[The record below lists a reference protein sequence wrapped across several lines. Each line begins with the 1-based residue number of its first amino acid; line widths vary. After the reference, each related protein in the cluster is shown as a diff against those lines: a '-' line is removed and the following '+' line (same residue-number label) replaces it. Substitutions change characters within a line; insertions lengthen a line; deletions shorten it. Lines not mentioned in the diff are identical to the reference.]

1 MKSSKSSLNYHAS
14 NQSCHSSN
22 SNRHPPHLHGKAI
35 GLWYAQRQRS
45 ANSARASSK
54 SHPPPS
60 QPVATVELSPNE
72 IQRVTEIHQLFNHQK
87 ESQKHFKRPSTN
99 IHDNEEDN
107 TSIDDA
113 EHAIQFG
120 KLHSS
125 FQYFESLD
133 RKPDIDQNLFDDLRK
148 KQTSSLYQK
157 LNIQR
162 ACLPITDYRQQI
174 LDTVEQNQIFVLVG
188 ETGSG
193 KTTQTA
199 QFILDDQILQ
209 NQGSQCRIVCSQPR
223 RISATSVAQRVAQER
238 GETNLGDSVGY
249 HIRLSAQLPRKN
261 GSILFCT
268 TGMLLKY
275 IEKYTNFEHFS
286 HVILDEIHERNIEM
300 DFLLIFIK
308 RLLKIRQN
316 IKVILMSASIQAE
329 KFSFY
334 FNNCPILRIP
344 GNMYP
349 VKEHFL
355 EDYIT
360 KLKYPYD
367 NIINNRRSNRKFKD
381 ETDDTSFDHYISEL
395 QFDLVKQ
402 HKSIEVFQKIQAIG
416 TDFGVEI
423 NCDLVVSVIEFL
435 CRISSQGTILV
446 FLPGWNDI
454 IKCTQVLRQRTLLA
468 SYLHILPLHSL
479 LPLHNQ
485 QEIFDPPPHPNL
497 RKVILS
503 TSIAETSITID
514 DVVYVIDTGRTKAS
528 DYDLETQG
536 KCLLPTNV
544 SRANL
549 LQRKGRAGRTQPGEC
564 YRLFTRCSER
574 LSFVDFPQAEMITS
588 RLDNIYLQAKLLNVN
603 DIKMFLQDA
612 LDPPS
617 IEAIEHAEKFLCDI
631 GALVFETNQLTPI
644 GKIVAHLPLNPQIGK
659 LLIMGYL
666 FSCFDPILT
675 IASILSYRDP
685 FVTPIDKIQEI
696 NEIRRRFADNT
707 MSDHLMLVNIYQ
719 EWKRQRN
726 YRDKNRF
733 CFEHFLNS
741 NHMKMIDKVRNQL
754 KHLIQDYFASYTD
767 DANRNKNNYDLICAL
782 MCAGLYPNIARIRL
796 SLDKSSKRPCLL
808 ETKYEKRIL
817 IHPRSINAKLRDDD
831 VRRSFVQST
840 LIVYHEKI
848 RTSSIFIHDTS
859 FISPYALLFFGKSQ
873 LSTEKYTNTTNNN
886 DNIILIDNWIKIN
899 IDNKTNELIYELKEK
914 FNYLVEKK
922 ALKKNIFLD
931 NEQHLIETIIHFIT
945 KQDKNL
951 LIQNRL
957 IDDYSKKNIIYED
970 WDDDI
975 KDISNTNSSVFNQ
988 N

>member
-1 MKSSKSSLNYHAS
+1 MKSSDPSFNYHAS
-14 NQSCHSSN
+14 NQSSN
-22 SNRHPPHLHGKAI
+22 PNRHPPHLRGKAI

-45 ANSARASSK
+45 ANLPRKSSN
-54 SHPPPS
+54 SHPPAS
-60 QPVATVELSPNE
+60 QPVATIELSPNE
-72 IQRVTEIHQLFNHQK
+72 IQRVTEIHQLFNHK
-87 ESQKHFKRPSTN
+87 KDSRKHFKQCSTN
-99 IHDNEEDN
+99 INDIEEDN
-107 TSIDDA
+107 ISIDDA
-113 EHAIQFG
+113 EHAIQFE

-133 RKPDIDQNLFDDLRK
+133 RKPNIDHNLIDDLQK
-148 KQTSSLYQK
+148 KQSSSLYQK

-162 ACLPITDYRQQI
+162 ARLPITDYRQQI
-174 LDTVEQNQIFVLVG
+174 LDTIEQNQIIVLVG

-193 KTTQTA
+193 KTTQAA
-199 QFILDDQILQ
+199 QFILDDQILK
-209 NQGSQCRIVCSQPR
+209 NQGSLCRIVCSQPR

-329 KFSFY
+329 KFSIY

-349 VKEHFL
+349 VTEYFL

-367 NIINNRRSNRKFKD
+367 NIINNQRSNRKYNNEID
-381 ETDDTSFDHYISEL
+381 HTSFDNYISEL
-395 QFDLVKQ
+395 QFDLARQ
-402 HKSIEVFQKIQAIG
+402 HKSIDVFKKIQAIG
-416 TDFGVEI
+416 TDFGLEI

-446 FLPGWNDI
+446 FLPGWSDI
-454 IKCTQVLRQRTLLA
+454 IKCSQLLRQRTLLA

-485 QEIFDPPPHPNL
+485 QEIFEPSPHPNL

-514 DVVYVIDTGRTKAS
+514 DIVYVIDTGRTKAS

-564 YRLFTRCSER
+564 YRLFTRCNER

-588 RLDNIYLQAKLLNVN
+588 RLDNIYLQAKLLNVDN
-603 DIKMFLQDA
+603 IKVFLQDA

-631 GALVFETNQLTPI
+631 GALISETNQLTPI
-644 GKIVAHLPLNPQIGK
+644 GKILAHLPMNPQIGK

-696 NEIRRRFADNT
+696 NEIRRRFGHNT
-707 MSDHLMLVNIYQ
+707 MSDYLMLVNIYQ

-726 YRDKNRF
+726 YRDKNHF
-733 CFEHFLNS
+733 CFENFLNS

-831 VRRSFVQST
+831 IRRSFIQST

-873 LSTEKYTNTTNNN
+873 LTTEKYSNITNNN

-899 IDNKTNELIYELKEK
+899 IDNKTNELIHELKEK

-951 LIQNRL
+951 LIQNKL

-975 KDISNTNSSVFNQ
+975 KNVSNTNSSVFNQ
-988 N
+988 S

>member
-1 MKSSKSSLNYHAS
+1 MNSSTFSFNYHAS
-14 NQSCHSSN
+14 NEESQSSN
-22 SNRHPPHLHGKAI
+22 INFHPTNLRGKAI
-35 GLWYAQRQRS
+35 GLWYAQRQLS
-45 ANSARASSK
+45 GNSTRTSSK
-54 SHPPPS
+54 SHPTRS
-60 QPVATVELSPNE
+60 QPVATIELSPNE
-72 IQRVTEIHQLFNHQK
+72 IQRVTEVHQLFDHEK
-87 ESQKHFKRPSTN
+87 ETRKKFKKLSTN
-99 IHDNEEDN
+99 LQEDAIYD
-107 TSIDDA
+107 TSIDDVN
-113 EHAIQFG
+113 HAMQFE
-120 KLHSS
+120 KLHTS
-125 FQYFESLD
+125 FQYFEPLD
-133 RKPDIDQNLFDDLRK
+133 RKSEVDQYLLDDLRK
-148 KQTSSLYQK
+148 KQCSSSYQTLK
-157 LNIQR
+157 IQR
-162 ACLPITDYRQQI
+162 TALPINKYRQQI
-174 LDTVEQNQIFVLVG
+174 LDMIENNQLFILIG

-199 QFILDDQILQ
+199 QFILDDQIFK
-209 NQGSQCRIVCSQPR
+209 NQGSLCRIVCSQPR

-238 GETNLGDSVGY
+238 GEINPGDSVGY

-275 IEKYTNFEHFS
+275 IEKFTSFEHFS
-286 HVILDEIHERNIEM
+286 HIILDEIHERNIDM

-308 RLLKIRQN
+308 RLLKLRPN

-329 KFSFY
+329 KFSSY
-334 FNNCPILRIP
+334 FENCPILSIP
-344 GNMYP
+344 GNMYS
-349 VKEHFL
+349 VREYFL

-367 NIINNRRSNRKFKD
+367 NRTNNQRSHRKLNNEEVDKNY
-381 ETDDTSFDHYISEL
+381 DHYISEL
-395 QFDLVKQ
+395 QFDLASQ
-402 HKSIEVFQKIQAIG
+402 HKSIDVLKKIQAIG
-416 TDFGVEI
+416 TDFNLEI
-423 NCDLVVSVIEFL
+423 NCDLVVSVIEFI

-446 FLPGWNDI
+446 FLPGWSDI
-454 IKCTQVLRQRTLLA
+454 TKCTQLLRQRSLLA

-479 LPLHNQ
+479 LPLCNQ
-485 QEIFDPPPHPNL
+485 QEIFNPSPHPTL

-514 DVVYVIDTGRTKAS
+514 DVIYVIDTGRTKAS

-564 YRLFTRCSER
+564 YRLFTRCNER

-588 RLDNIYLQAKLLNVN
+588 RLDNIYLQAKLLNISN
-603 DIKMFLQDA
+603 IKLFLQDA
-612 LDPPS
+612 LDPPP
-617 IEAIEHAEKFLCDI
+617 IEAIEHAERFLSDI
-631 GALVFETNQLTPI
+631 GALVSETNELTPI
-644 GKIVAHLPLNPQIGK
+644 GKILAHLPMNPQIGK

-696 NEIRRRFADNT
+696 NEIRRCFADKT

-719 EWKRQRN
+719 EWKKQQN
-726 YRDKNRF
+726 YRDKNHF

-817 IHPRSINAKLRDDD
+817 IHPRSVNSKLRDDD
-831 VRRSFVQST
+831 IRHSFVQST
-840 LIVYHEKI
+840 LLVYHEKI

-873 LSTEKYTNTTNNN
+873 LSHETNPTNND
-886 DNIILIDNWIKIN
+886 DNIILVDNWIKIK
-899 IDNKTNELIYELKEK
+899 IDTKTNKLIDELKEK

-922 ALKKNIFLD
+922 ASKKNILLE
-931 NEQHLIETIIHFIT
+931 NEQHLIETIIHFII

-951 LIQNRL
+951 VMQNNL
-957 IDDYSKKNIIYED
+957 IDDYSKKNMINED
-970 WDDDI
+970 WDDEI
-975 KDISNTNSSVFNQ
+975 RNASNKNSSTFHES
-988 N
+988 